1 MKQIVRILISL
12 MIAATFIFAYYDNKL
27 EAPEKISNTI
37 NDFELETTTIPTAQ
51 ENSLLTIE
59 VLINGPNDSTL
70 TFQFRNSESL
80 QNENTLLRRYARTP
94 LTRPDST
101 GQTFLTRLQ
110 SPQKGAATYYYFE
123 ILDPVGRYKAGL
135 KMPDGKPVKILGI
148 GNVPGWIKYSQV
160 ALLFIGMFSIA
171 LAIMLA
177 SECENN
183 YARTA
188 ESIKWFMASLVFL
201 IPGVYLFETI
211 SRMHLLGESWQAV
224 PFGTSLSDNLLQ
236 ILIIFIFLLISGSK
250 ELMAK
255 SAQKAGVIS
264 KSSYRKFATAALVIS
279 FCAFVLFGSMKVSA
293 SATEVL
299 SYSILASLFLSYAVL
314 FFKAKHS

>member
-1 MKQIVRILISL
+1 MKQIIRILISL

-51 ENSLLTIE
+51 EDSLLTIE

-135 KMPDGKPVKILGI
+135 KMPDGKPFKILGI

-171 LAIMLA
+171 LATMLA
-177 SECENN
+177 SECKDN
-183 YARTA
+183 YARTG
-188 ESIKWFMASLVFL
+188 ESVKWFMASLVFL

>member
-1 MKQIVRILISL
+1 MNRIIRILISL
-12 MIAATFIFAYYDNKL
+12 MIASTFVFAYYDNKL

-135 KMPDGKPVKILGI
+135 KMPDGKPFKILGI

-171 LAIMLA
+171 LATMLA
-177 SECENN
+177 SECKDN
-183 YARTA
+183 YARTG
-188 ESIKWFMASLVFL
+188 ESVKWFMASLVFL

-236 ILIIFIFLLISGSK
+236 ILIIFIFLLILGSK

-264 KSSYRKFATAALVIS
+264 KSSYRKFAITALVIS
-279 FCAFVLFGSMKVSA
+279 FCAFVLFDSMKVSA